1 MALTLARK
9 GRKLHP
15 TAPQAQEDNG
25 EWTNE
30 VHPAGTVSK
39 NPLCC
44 SNKIIQE
51 LPKFLE
57 NVFI

>member
-9 GRKLHP
+9 GRKPHS
-15 TAPQAQEDNG
+15 TASQAQEDNE
-25 EWTNE
+25 EWTNK
-30 VHPAGTVSK
+30 VHPTGTVSK
-39 NPLCC
+39 NPLCW

-51 LPKFLE
+51 LPKCLE